1 MEMIIKIKQNS
12 RSKLVFTKSKEVL
25 SKHTILFENVAGIID
40 HLSAKGCCVLIPFR
54 DAAEEHEFQS
64 RIFRESFPEKKK
76 DQMKS
81 CFFSS

>member
-12 RSKLVFTKSKEVL
+12 RSKLIFTKSKEVL
-25 SKHTILFENVAGIID
+25 NKHTILFENVAGIVD
-40 HLSAKGCCVLIPFR
+40 HLSAKGCCVRIPFR
-54 DAAEEHEFQS
+54 DTVEEHEFQS
-64 RIFRESFPEKKK
+64 RISRDSFPEKK